1 MNFTRKL
8 KTMAKTI
15 INGFSI
21 FEKENIPAG
30 DNPFI
35 HDTFNMGTIIGTN
48 LVVMYKNHPS
58 EKCDYLVIVNTNTG
72 ERITVIP
79 K

>member
-1 MNFTRKL
+1 MTNVQV
-8 KTMAKTI
+8 
-15 INGFSI
+15 NGFTI
-21 FEKENIPAG
+21 NEKENIPAG
-30 DNPFI
+30 DNPFK
-35 HDTFNMGTIIGTN
+35 HDTFNMGTILGSN
-48 LVVMYKNHPS
+48 LVVMYKNFPS